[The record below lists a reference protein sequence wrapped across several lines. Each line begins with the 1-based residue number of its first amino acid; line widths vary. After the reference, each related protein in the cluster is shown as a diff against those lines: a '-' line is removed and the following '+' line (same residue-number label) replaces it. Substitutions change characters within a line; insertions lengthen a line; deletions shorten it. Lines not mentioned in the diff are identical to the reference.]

1 MMSSGRGLAWH
12 VSYFSLSW
20 WGAAAHITSH
30 WASIR
35 KRKKVNAGLGL
46 LAPLLVHM
54 CVVYAIASVS
64 VFVHA
69 RVQARG

>member
-1 MMSSGRGLAWH
+1 MLSSGRGLAWP
-12 VSYFSLSW
+12 VSYFSLS

-35 KRKKVNAGLGL
+35 KREKVNAGLSL

-64 VFVHA
+64 MFVHA